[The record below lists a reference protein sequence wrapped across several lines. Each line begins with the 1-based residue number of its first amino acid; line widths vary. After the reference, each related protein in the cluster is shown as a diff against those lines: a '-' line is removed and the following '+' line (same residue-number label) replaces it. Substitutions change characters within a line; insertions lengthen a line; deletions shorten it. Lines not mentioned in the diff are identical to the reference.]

1 MYGLLI
7 TQQSSQS
14 IMMKHSNDGK
24 TADNL
29 WLADAIAFNKAS
41 VDNKDG
47 DVLPKMRPCSS
58 VVVGSNNRRVS
69 FQQEN
74 TLVGNKTQLSSRK
87 NPPQLPSSAS
97 SYLSFEYSS
106 DADDETI
113 CSSKLYSLKDYNPAL
128 KEARMK
134 REEERVAKFAKEE
147 DTASLSKNLI
157 CPPGSLGDIFVDVPT
172 AFCDTFVITPEDIDH
187 LADVIQDAQE
197 EVVDIEIDRRLD
209 EVRELEESL
218 QLLG

>member
-1 MYGLLI
+1 MN
-7 TQQSSQS
+7 
-14 IMMKHSNDGK
+14 HSNSGE
-24 TADNL
+24 TTDNL

-41 VDNKDG
+41 VDNKGG
-47 DVLPKMRPCSS
+47 DVLPKMRSCSS

-69 FQQEN
+69 FQQS
-74 TLVGNKTQLSSRK
+74 TLGGNNTQLSSRK
-87 NPPQLPSSAS
+87 IPPRSPSSAS

-157 CPPGSLGDIFVDVPT
+157 CPPGSLGDIFVDVLT
-172 AFCDTFVITPEDIDH
+172 AFCDTFVITSEDIDH

-209 EVRELEESL
+209 EVRKLEESL
-218 QLLG
+218 

>member
-1 MYGLLI
+1 
-7 TQQSSQS
+7 
-14 IMMKHSNDGK
+14 MKHSNSGE

-41 VDNKDG
+41 VDNKSG

-74 TLVGNKTQLSSRK
+74 TLGGNNTQLSSRK
-87 NPPQLPSSAS
+87 ISQQSPSSAS

-147 DTASLSKNLI
+147 DTVGSSSKNLI
-157 CPPGSLGDIFVDVPT
+157 CPPGSLGDIFVDVLT
-172 AFCDTFVITPEDIDH
+172 AFCDTFVITSEDIDH

-218 QLLG
+218 